1 MPSPFPG
8 MDPYLERP
16 VFFGGLHTAMI
27 SYLREAL
34 QAVLPEP
41 YYAESGERAWF
52 EIDRHVEPD
61 VNVLRAE
68 LPTPRE
74 RGGVLVAEAALTA
87 PVVVRVLHEP
97 FRELYL
103 DVWTRLGD
111 EERLVTTIE
120 ILSPT
125 NKTPGEHGRNLYL
138 RKQQAILSS
147 KTHLVEIDLLR
158 GGHHSTSVPWKH
170 LEKKGL
176 NFDYH
181 VCVKHF
187 DNLEDYYVY
196 PIYLAE
202 RLPTVAIPLL
212 PDDGVV
218 AVDLQTAFDR
228 SYDTGPYRRR
238 VRYTEPVPPPA
249 LVADKAAWVEQVLC
263 EKGFRGAQQ
272 PAARK
277 EEDRPEGA

>member
-1 MPSPFPG
+1 
-8 MDPYLERP
+8 MDPFLERP
-16 VFFGGLHTAMI
+16 VFFGGIHTAMI

-68 LPTPRE
+68 VPTPRE
-74 RGGVLVAEAALTA
+74 PGGSVVVAEATLTA
-87 PVVVRVLHEP
+87 PVIVRVVHEP
-97 FRELYL
+97 FRELFL

-125 NKTPGEHGRNLYL
+125 NKTPGEHGRDLYL
-138 RKQQAILSS
+138 RKQQEVLDS

-158 GGHHSTSVPWKH
+158 GGHHSTSVPWKY

-176 NFDYH
+176 NFEYH
-181 VCVKHF
+181 VCIKHF

-196 PIYLAE
+196 PICLNE
-202 RLPTVAIPLL
+202 RLPTIAIPLL
-212 PDDGVV
+212 PGDGVV
-218 AVDLQTAFDR
+218 AANLQAAFDR

-238 VRYTEPVPPPA
+238 VKYTQPVPLPSLSA
-249 LVADKAAWVEQVLC
+249 EKATWVEKVLS
-263 EKGFRGAQQ
+263 EKGLRSERQ
-272 PAARK
+272 PASGK
-277 EEDRPEGA
+277 EEEQSQGT